1 MSTKSRK
8 YIEILLWLYEMC
20 LLLCNIIVLSVFENC
35 EKSLL
40 FLLSIMILLLIL
52 FNLIDMH
59 GKNIKK
65 KKNLWFSHNKERNP
79 AIYNNVDE
87 PWGHYITW
95 NKSDRDISHDLTYM
109 WSLKHT
115 HAKSLQLCPTFCNSM
130 DCSPPVSSVHRIL
143 QARILEWITIPF
155 SRLNPILLQLLHC
168 RRILYGGCSF
178 FFFFLIL
185 FYF

>member
-1 MSTKSRK
+1 MVK
-8 YIEILLWLYEMC
+8 IL
-20 LLLCNIIVLSVFENC
+20 
-35 EKSLL
+35 
-40 FLLSIMILLLIL
+40 
-52 FNLIDMH
+52 
-59 GKNIKK
+59 KK
-65 KKNLWFSHNKERNP
+65 KLWFSHNKERNP

-143 QARILEWITIPF
+143 QATILEWITIPF

-168 RRILYGGCSF
+168 RRILYHWITREAPHTRTQIELRDTGNRFVVARDGVCGGNG
-178 FFFFLIL
+178 
-185 FYF
+185 